1 LACVCRHSHVRLHS
15 LSHELYQ
22 PLAAKFH
29 AGQCDQGRRYSL
41 RKQVTVVA
49 VCVRVCVCAKLCR
62 SINRQWDAGS
72 VREGGRVTAAAE
84 AEEVVAEAEAAAAAG
99 VVAVA
104 VEVAGAI
111 RGRGKTT
118 GGTSQTMNFRQRRL
132 RSESINTLGTLCILV
147 CMDSVT
153 AITSTRA
160 HTHTHTR
167 MRTHAL

>member
-1 LACVCRHSHVRLHS
+1 
-15 LSHELYQ
+15 
-22 PLAAKFH
+22 
-29 AGQCDQGRRYSL
+29 
-41 RKQVTVVA
+41 
-49 VCVRVCVCAKLCR
+49 
-62 SINRQWDAGS
+62 
-72 VREGGRVTAAAE
+72 VTAVE
-84 AEEVVAEAEAAAAAG
+84 AEEVVAEAAAAAAG

-132 RSESINTLGTLCILV
+132 RSESINTLCILV

-160 HTHTHTR
+160 RTLTHTR

>member
-1 LACVCRHSHVRLHS
+1 VFECKA
-15 LSHELYQ
+15 
-22 PLAAKFH
+22 F
-29 AGQCDQGRRYSL
+29 D
-41 RKQVTVVA
+41 
-49 VCVRVCVCAKLCR
+49 
-62 SINRQWDAGS
+62 RQWDAGS
-72 VREGGRVTAAAE
+72 AKEGGRVTAVE
-84 AEEVVAEAEAAAAAG
+84 AEEVVAEAAAAAAG

-111 RGRGKTT
+111 RGRVKTT

-132 RSESINTLGTLCILV
+132 RSELINTLGTL

-160 HTHTHTR
+160 RTLTHTR